1 MIPKHWRNNFD
12 PDVEV
17 GRRRSRRR
25 SNERKK
31 SKTNP
36 GCEVLSSWRVRGWS
50 RSRIDLQTFPA
61 GTWIETRTKTSSC
74 EGVCS
79 PENSSNETRSVQ
91 RSIQNITKFE
101 GVDQDPPSFPRRPD
115 LAKSSIQSVTLEF
128 KSRGFP
134 LGLNIDCIAF
144 N

>member
-1 MIPKHWRNNFD
+1 MKIFTPGGFVVD
-12 PDVEV
+12 PDPESIC
-17 GRRRSRRR
+17 RRFQL
-25 SNERKK
+25 ERE
-31 SKTNP
+31 SK
-36 GCEVLSSWRVRGWS
+36 RKR
-50 RSRIDLQTFPA
+50 
-61 GTWIETRTKTSSC
+61 KTSSR

-79 PENSSNETRSVQ
+79 PENSSDETRSVQ

-115 LAKSSIQSVTLEF
+115 LAKSSTQSVTLEF